1 MRTFQVSPSRKL
13 VNICIVTV
21 DLYSTAALLLNSTAP
36 FSDRTYLVANGNYR
50 IGFDDMVVAMQSG
63 KHLFCIPFFDCVP
76 TGIQS
81 FRRYLKRVSSLPIC
95 AQKTRIWRR
104 LSEAGFAVRTATVD
118 VSSRASVHALVE
130 NA

>member
-104 LSEAGFAVRTATVD
+104 LSEAGFAVRNATVD